1 MDIFFFLTFKT
12 SLNKFTFRLQ
22 ISLTELRYQNPDRLK
37 IVFSWSHLESKTFA
51 LLCQITQLGNKMGIC
66 ACLYRGSG
74 KEKGGGKTGKQ
85 PIQSE
90 LTISSENDIFE
101 LSYVLRLCPRHFCL
115 NVCSKLMM
123 IFSVALV
130 RQLLSK
136 KGFSQEINAVLLL
149 PHPAAQLLIYIN
161 NPVFKQYT

>member
-1 MDIFFFLTFKT
+1 M
-12 SLNKFTFRLQ
+12 
-22 ISLTELRYQNPDRLK
+22 K
-37 IVFSWSHLESKTFA
+37 IAFSWSHLEFKTFA
-51 LLCQITQLGNKMGIC
+51 LLCQITQLGNKVGIC

-85 PIQSE
+85 SIQSQ
-90 LTISSENDIFE
+90 LTMSSENDIFE
-101 LSYVLRLCPRHFCL
+101 LSYILRLCPRHFCL

-136 KGFSQEINAVLLL
+136 EEFSQEINAVFPFFFFLSLD
-149 PHPAAQLLIYIN
+149 IY
-161 NPVFKQYT
+161 KQPSVQAVYLKTIFIFFYIS